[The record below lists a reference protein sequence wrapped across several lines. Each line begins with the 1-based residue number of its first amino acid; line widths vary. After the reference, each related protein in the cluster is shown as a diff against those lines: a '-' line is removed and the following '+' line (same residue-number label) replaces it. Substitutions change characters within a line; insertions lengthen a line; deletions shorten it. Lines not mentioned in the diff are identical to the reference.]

1 MPYGSAHVHT
11 PACRGIIEV
20 VDVPRWNVKKS
31 ICITAVFYLVAKT
44 CTGLRAVWDTIGT
57 CPWHFVPESKSI
69 LCAIQPEC
77 LCLNHSVH
85 DNFSEVSGQFVRT
98 NSRMSRHSHIC
109 SDMIILISNQIL
121 CSLLAIMYAVVSKH
135 TSKDSGIF
143 ILFLVAI

>member
-1 MPYGSAHVHT
+1 MTSSQYW
-11 PACRGIIEV
+11 EV
-20 VDVPRWNVKKS
+20 GCS
-31 ICITAVFYLVAKT
+31 ISSPDRVFV
-44 CTGLRAVWDTIGT
+44 
-57 CPWHFVPESKSI
+57 
-69 LCAIQPEC
+69 CAIFTENRLQLMKTLFPRLIWNC
-77 LCLNHSVH
+77 RQFLVYMILSSVH
-85 DNFSEVSGQFVRT
+85 NNFSEVSGQFVRT